1 MSDEEF
7 KNWFIENLSI
17 MQEMNIYHYNTE
29 RAKDIKHILSITAP
43 RIKELEDRVASIE
56 KKLNTNNKEG

>member
-29 RAKDIKHILSITAP
+29 RAKDIKHILSITSP
-43 RIKELEDRVASIE
+43 RIKELEDRVAIIE